1 MQNKI
6 TQTEGHEFDLSTS
19 EGGRGYIAD
28 LFRSQLK
35 RHDFTAYINERLAA
49 DFACALSRYLK
60 PIRWELERYRLVGCT
75 SCDGSGHLHSIIGDY
90 HGPCVSCAAYELEQ
104 AQRTVG
110 SLMHER
116 DTLKDQLAVANEA
129 IEHAAASKDSQQK
142 TVDALMA
149 DAKQFRAER
158 DALRKKL
165 DAFAFDEA
173 KEKELFEAAMNSP
186 TLTSLNTK
194 GDYLYASTRDQRSGW
209 MKCAKLRAEAIAQ

>member
-1 MQNKI
+1 MQNQI
-6 TQTEGHEFDLSTS
+6 TPAEGQELDLSTS

-28 LFRSQLK
+28 LFRTRLK

-60 PIRWELERYRLVGCT
+60 PIHWELERYRLVGCT

-116 DTLKDQLAVANEA
+116 DTLRNELAELRRWEA
-129 IEHAAASKDSQQK
+129 
-142 TVDALMA
+142 TVRDGSELLHLKELAE
-149 DAKQFRAER
+149 QER

-165 DAFAFDEA
+165 DDFAYDEEREWDRYVA
-173 KEKELFEAAMNSP
+173 ACAAVGVKAARNEHGSPVEANGIFA
-186 TLTSLNTK
+186 
-194 GDYLYASTRDQRSGW
+194 GW
-209 MKCAKLRAEAIAQ
+209 QGWSACAKLRAKEMPQ